1 NADGLGPNAAYIEGI
16 RETLRRRGRYETTN
30 NSYLK
35 SLVRSVAY
43 DLVGTGPR
51 PQLAFP
57 TAKVS
62 AEDTRKV
69 EMRYAKWARRNKLAR
84 KYRTMHKALTRCGAG
99 LLLFDNND
107 LSKDRVK
114 FTVRGVE
121 VDQLRTPPQYAG
133 DLNVIDGIRLDSSGN
148 PIEYYF
154 LRNHPGEN
162 ALFFG
167 LSPNH
172 YVTVPADKVVHWYV
186 EDRPGQQ
193 HGIPEITPA
202 LPLMAKLRRYS
213 DATLTAAEFASM
225 VMGILKTTLPP
236 GEGVKTIDD
245 WTFFEAVRG
254 ALLSAPAGWEPDPM
268 KAEQPTTTF
277 PEIGRGTLT
286 KTGQ

>member
-1 NADGLGPNAAYIEGI
+1 MAGFFQRLIRAIPGRRPKPDSDAERRRAEKLAQELHILRAKIDAAQTTDENRKHWGNADSLGPNAAYVEGI
-16 RETLRRRGRYETTN
+16 RETLRKRGRYETTN

-62 AEDTRKV
+62 AEDTRKI

-99 LLLFDNND
+99 LLMFDNND

-154 LRNHPGEN
+154 LRN
-162 ALFFG
+162 
-167 LSPNH
+167 
-172 YVTVPADKVVHWYV
+172 
-186 EDRPGQQ
+186 
-193 HGIPEITPA
+193 
-202 LPLMAKLRRYS
+202 
-213 DATLTAAEFASM
+213 
-225 VMGILKTTLPP
+225 
-236 GEGVKTIDD
+236 
-245 WTFFEAVRG
+245 
-254 ALLSAPAGWEPDPM
+254 
-268 KAEQPTTTF
+268 
-277 PEIGRGTLT
+277 
-286 KTGQ
+286 